1 MRLMTTFLAFLTTTI
16 VLTPLTTWAETLPK
30 PVKLMTTQS
39 GEAHLERQFF
49 GQVAAKQTVDL
60 AFQVG
65 GQILQFPVAE
75 GFIAPMGSLIAQ
87 LDLEQF
93 ELKLEQARLQ
103 KAQADRTVARMAKL
117 EGTVSKVAMD
127 DAETQA
133 GLTAIAVRDAE
144 YALRH
149 ATLKAPFDALI
160 SSREVAMFTTVSAG
174 TPIVR
179 LHDMSEL
186 HIEVDVP
193 EILFQQ
199 SEANDVLQ
207 ITASFPGRD
216 EEYPLRILEFDAEAS
231 NVGQTYR
238 VTFLFQPPEGMQ
250 VYPGAS
256 ATVKVL
262 ADAGDNI
269 ISLPATALVSNPSG
283 QVGAMVFSPT
293 GADEG
298 TVTWTP
304 VEIEP
309 TQFGD
314 FRVLSGLQGGED
326 IVLTGG
332 GALTNGQAVRRFIGF
347 AN

>member
-1 MRLMTTFLAFLTTTI
+1 MTPFSALLVSALA
-16 VLTPLTTWAETLPK
+16 LTPVASAVETGSK
-30 PVKLMTTQS
+30 PVKLMKTET
-39 GEAHLERQFF
+39 GEARLERQFF
-49 GQVAAKQTVDL
+49 GQVAAKQSVDL
-60 AFQVG
+60 AFQVA
-65 GQILQFPVAE
+65 GQLLKFPVTE
-75 GFIAPMGSLIAQ
+75 GFLAPKGTLIAE

-93 ELKLEQARLQ
+93 ELNLEQAQLQ
-103 KAQADRTVARMAKL
+103 KAQADRTVTRMERL
-117 EGTVSKVAMD
+117 EGTVSQVAMD

-133 GLTAIAVRDAE
+133 GLAAIEVRNAQ

-149 ATLKAPFDALI
+149 ATLRAPFDALV
-160 SSREVAMFTTVSAG
+160 SSREVALFTTVSAG

-199 SEANDVLQ
+199 SEQDKVLE
-207 ITASFPGRD
+207 ITASFPGREGD
-216 EEYPLRILEFDAEAS
+216 FPLQILEFDAEAS

-238 VTFLFQPPEGMQ
+238 VTFLFEPPAGMQ
-250 VYPGAS
+250 IFPGAS
-256 ATVKVL
+256 ATVRVL
-262 ADAGDNI
+262 ADAGNDI
-269 ISLPATALVSNPSG
+269 ISLPATALVSKPSG

-298 TVTWTP
+298 SVTWTP

-314 FRVLSGLQGGED
+314 FRVVSGLAGGEE

-332 GALTNGQAVRRFIGF
+332 GALTDGQSVRRFTGF

>member
-1 MRLMTTFLAFLTTTI
+1 MRLMATFSALLTSTLVLAP
-16 VLTPLTTWAETLPK
+16 VASGAETVPK
-30 PVKLMTTQS
+30 PVKLMTTET
-39 GEAHLERQFF
+39 GDARLERQFF

-60 AFQVG
+60 AFQVS
-65 GQILQFPVAE
+65 GQILKFPVTQ
-75 GFIAPMGSLIAQ
+75 GFLAPKGSLIAE

-93 ELKLEQARLQ
+93 ELQLERARLQ
-103 KAQADRTVARMAKL
+103 KGQADRTVARMAKL
-117 EGTVSKVAMD
+117 QGTVSKVAMD

-133 GLTAIAVRDAE
+133 GLAEIAVRDAE

-160 SSREVAMFTTVSAG
+160 SSREVALFTTVSAG

-199 SEANDVLQ
+199 SEANDVLE
-207 ITASFPGRD
+207 ITATFPVRD
-216 EEYPLRILEFDAEAS
+216 EEFPLRILEFDAEAS

-238 VTFLFQPPEGMQ
+238 VTFLFEPPEGMQ

-256 ATVKVL
+256 TTVRVL
-262 ADAGDNI
+262 ADAGDDI
-269 ISLPATALVSNPSG
+269 ISLPATALVTNPSG

-293 GADEG
+293 GADTG
-298 TVTWTP
+298 SVTWTP

-314 FRVLSGLQGGED
+314 FRVVSGLQGGEE

-332 GALTNGQAVRRFIGF
+332 GALTDGQSVRRFTGF

>member
-1 MRLMTTFLAFLTTTI
+1 MQLMTILPALLTA
-16 VLTPLTTWAETLPK
+16 VLVLVPVASRTEPLPK
-30 PVKLMTTQS
+30 PVKLMTTKS
-39 GEAHLERQFF
+39 GDARLERQFF

-65 GQILQFPVAE
+65 GQILKFPVVQ
-75 GFIAPMGSLIAQ
+75 GFLVPKGTLIAE

-103 KAQADRTVARMAKL
+103 KGQADRTVARMAKL
-117 EGTVSKVAMD
+117 AGTVSKVAID

-133 GLTAIAVRDAE
+133 GLAEIAVRNAE

-149 ATLKAPFDALI
+149 ATLQAPFDALI
-160 SSREVAMFTTVSAG
+160 SSREVAIFTTVSAG

-199 SEANDVLQ
+199 AERNNILE
-207 ITASFPGRD
+207 ITATFPGRD
-216 EEYPLRILEFDAEAS
+216 EAFPLRILEFDAEAS
-231 NVGQTYR
+231 NVGQTYQ
-238 VTFLFQPPEGMQ
+238 VTFLFEPPEGMQ
-250 VYPGAS
+250 VFPGAS
-256 ATVKVL
+256 TTVKIV
-262 ADAGDNI
+262 ADAGENI
-269 ISLPATALVSNPSG
+269 ISLPATALISNSSG
-283 QVGAMVFSPT
+283 QVGAMVFTPT
-293 GADEG
+293 GADAG

-314 FRVLSGLQGGED
+314 FRVLSGLQGGDE

-332 GALTNGQAVRRFIGF
+332 GALTSGQPVRRFTGF

>member
-1 MRLMTTFLAFLTTTI
+1 MRLITTVSALLTSAL
-16 VLTPLTTWAETLPK
+16 VMVPVASGAETPPK
-30 PVKLMTTQS
+30 PVKLMTTET
-39 GEAHLERQFF
+39 GDARLERQFF

-65 GQILQFPVAE
+65 GQVLKFPVTQ
-75 GFIAPMGSLIAQ
+75 GFLAPKGTLIAE

-103 KAQADRTVARMAKL
+103 KGQADRTVARMEKL
-117 EGTVSKVAMD
+117 EGTVSKVAID

-133 GLTAIAVRDAE
+133 GLAAIAVRNAE

-149 ATLKAPFDALI
+149 ATLRAPFDALI
-160 SSREVAMFTTVSAG
+160 SSREVALFTTVSAG

-199 SEANDVLQ
+199 SEANDVLE
-207 ITASFPGRD
+207 ITATFPGRD
-216 EEYPLRILEFDAEAS
+216 GEFPLQILEFDAEAS
-231 NVGQTYR
+231 NVGQTYQ
-238 VTFLFQPPEGMQ
+238 VTFLFEPPEGME
-250 VYPGAS
+250 VFPGAS

-262 ADAGDNI
+262 ADAGDDI

-298 TVTWTP
+298 NVTWTP

-314 FRVLSGLQGGED
+314 FRVVSGLQGGEE

-332 GALTNGQAVRRFIGF
+332 GALTDGQSVRRFTGF

>member
-1 MRLMTTFLAFLTTTI
+1 MTTFLAFLTTTI